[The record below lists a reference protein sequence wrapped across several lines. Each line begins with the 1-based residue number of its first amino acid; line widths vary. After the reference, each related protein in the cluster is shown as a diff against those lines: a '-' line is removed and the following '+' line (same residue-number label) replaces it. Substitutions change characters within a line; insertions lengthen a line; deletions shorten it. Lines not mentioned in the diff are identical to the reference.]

1 MLTVLVITFIVAKYL
16 NNSGGV
22 FLIPDIK
29 KRIKTTI
36 QDPERAAAML
46 GAVSSAQLAG
56 KRLDRRLTA
65 YRKLLALLIEDRYA
79 PRQELEAI
87 FRALIHAQH
96 QFQRELIEGR
106 LVFVNYMT
114 REEFSIFTDPSSRK
128 TSNNQRASE
137 KRLEKIRIETNM
149 RLKGIN
155 TMALAIIDA
164 PERRAKLA
172 SAVEDYRVKMDNL
185 LGGLTEW
192 NFRDNS
198 VLKNF
203 DASEAQLWEIFEKL
217 NSLREA
223 CYAAF
228 IELYFQLASLSS
240 DDEWNTATKAMK
252 SLI

>member
-56 KRLDRRLTA
+56 KRL
-65 YRKLLALLIEDRYA
+65 
-79 PRQELEAI
+79 
-87 FRALIHAQH
+87 
-96 QFQRELIEGR
+96 
-106 LVFVNYMT
+106 
-114 REEFSIFTDPSSRK
+114 
-128 TSNNQRASE
+128 
-137 KRLEKIRIETNM
+137 EKIRIETNM

-164 PERRAKLA
+164 PERRAKVA

-203 DASEAQLWEIFEKL
+203 NASEAQLWEIFEKL

-223 CYAAF
+223 CFAAF

>member
-1 MLTVLVITFIVAKYL
+1 
-16 NNSGGV
+16 
-22 FLIPDIK
+22 
-29 KRIKTTI
+29 
-36 QDPERAAAML
+36 
-46 GAVSSAQLAG
+46 
-56 KRLDRRLTA
+56 
-65 YRKLLALLIEDRYA
+65 
-79 PRQELEAI
+79 
-87 FRALIHAQH
+87 
-96 QFQRELIEGR
+96 
-106 LVFVNYMT
+106 
-114 REEFSIFTDPSSRK
+114 
-128 TSNNQRASE
+128 
-137 KRLEKIRIETNM
+137 LEKIRIETNI

-164 PERRAKLA
+164 PERRAKVA

-203 DASEAQLWEIFEKL
+203 NASEAQLWEIFEKL

>member
-16 NNSGGV
+16 NNSRGV

-36 QDPERAAAML
+36 QDPESAAAML

-87 FRALIHAQH
+87 FRALMHAQH

-106 LVFVNYMT
+106 LVFANYMT

-164 PERRAKLA
+164 PERRAKVA

-203 DASEAQLWEIFEKL
+203 DASKAQLWEIFEKL

-223 CYAAF
+223 CFAAF

>member
-1 MLTVLVITFIVAKYL
+1 
-16 NNSGGV
+16 
-22 FLIPDIK
+22 
-29 KRIKTTI
+29 
-36 QDPERAAAML
+36 ML

-164 PERRAKLA
+164 PERRAKVA

-203 DASEAQLWEIFEKL
+203 NASEAQLWEIFEKL

>member
-56 KRLDRRLTA
+56 KRL
-65 YRKLLALLIEDRYA
+65 
-79 PRQELEAI
+79 
-87 FRALIHAQH
+87 
-96 QFQRELIEGR
+96 
-106 LVFVNYMT
+106 
-114 REEFSIFTDPSSRK
+114 
-128 TSNNQRASE
+128 
-137 KRLEKIRIETNM
+137 EKIRIETNM

-164 PERRAKLA
+164 PERRAKVA

-203 DASEAQLWEIFEKL
+203 NASEAQLWEIFEKL

-223 CYAAF
+223 CFAAF

-240 DDEWNTATKAMK
+240 DDEWNTATKARDRLTYDSVCSRSPILSASIPTNK
-252 SLI
+252 IPPRWTPAISR